1 MSKFIKVAILF
12 CVVSV
17 ILGAFGAHL
26 LKDLL
31 SETELS
37 SFKTGIRYQMFHGLS
52 ILILSLNSNKFTSKL
67 KTSLLLMSIGTVL
80 FSFSIYFLSI
90 DDLLGFSMK
99 FLGPIT
105 PIGGTILIASWIYLL
120 LNVKNNDTTH
130 IDTFKYISWIHFWI
144 HMNISIAVMYI

>member
-1 MSKFIKVAILF
+1 MSKFIKVSILF

-80 FSFSIYFLSI
+80 FSFSIYLLSI
-90 DDLLGFSMK
+90 DTLLSFSMK

-105 PIGGTILIASWIYLL
+105 PIGGTILITSWIYLL

-130 IDTFKYISWIHFWI
+130 I
-144 HMNISIAVMYI
+144 

>member
-1 MSKFIKVAILF
+1 MSKFIKVSILF

-37 SFKTGIRYQMFHGLS
+37 SFKTGIRYQMFHGLA

-90 DDLLGFSMK
+90 DSLLSFSMK

-105 PIGGTILIASWIYLL
+105 PIGGTILITSWIYLL

-130 IDTFKYISWIHFWI
+130 I
-144 HMNISIAVMYI
+144 

>member
-1 MSKFIKVAILF
+1 MSKFIKVSILF

-37 SFKTGIRYQMFHGLS
+37 SFKTGIRYQMFHGLA

-90 DDLLGFSMK
+90 DDLLSFSMK

-105 PIGGTILIASWIYLL
+105 PIGGTILITSWIYLI
-120 LNVKNNDTTH
+120 LNIKNNDTTH
-130 IDTFKYISWIHFWI
+130 I
-144 HMNISIAVMYI
+144 

>member
-1 MSKFIKVAILF
+1 MSKFIKVSILF

-17 ILGAFGAHL
+17 ILGAFGSHL

-37 SFKTGIRYQMFHGLS
+37 SFKTGIRYQMFHGLA
-52 ILILSLNSNKFTSKL
+52 ILILSLNSKKFTIKL

-90 DDLLGFSMK
+90 DDLLSFSMK

-105 PIGGTILIASWIYLL
+105 PIGGTILITSWIYLL

-130 IDTFKYISWIHFWI
+130 I
-144 HMNISIAVMYI
+144 

>member
-1 MSKFIKVAILF
+1 MSKFIKVSILF

-37 SFKTGIRYQMFHGLS
+37 SFKTGIRYQMFHGLA
-52 ILILSLNSNKFTSKL
+52 ILILSLNSIKFTSKL

-90 DDLLGFSMK
+90 DDLLSFSMK

-105 PIGGTILIASWIYLL
+105 PIGGTILITSWIYLL

-130 IDTFKYISWIHFWI
+130 I
-144 HMNISIAVMYI
+144 

>member
-1 MSKFIKVAILF
+1 MSKFIKVSILF

-17 ILGAFGAHL
+17 ILGAFGSHL

-52 ILILSLNSNKFTSKL
+52 ILILSLNSNRFTSKL
-67 KTSLLLMSIGTVL
+67 NTSLLLMSIGTVL

-90 DDLLGFSMK
+90 DNLLSFSMK

-105 PIGGTILIASWIYLL
+105 PIGGTILITSWIYLL

-130 IDTFKYISWIHFWI
+130 I
-144 HMNISIAVMYI
+144 

>member
-1 MSKFIKVAILF
+1 MSKFIKVSILF

-37 SFKTGIRYQMFHGLS
+37 SFKTGIRYQMFHGLA

-67 KTSLLLMSIGTVL
+67 KTSLLLMSIGTIL

-90 DDLLGFSMK
+90 DDLLSFSMK

-105 PIGGTILIASWIYLL
+105 PVGGTILITSWIYLL

-130 IDTFKYISWIHFWI
+130 I
-144 HMNISIAVMYI
+144 

>member
-1 MSKFIKVAILF
+1 MSKFIKVSILF

-17 ILGAFGAHL
+17 ILGAFGSHL

-37 SFKTGIRYQMFHGLS
+37 SFKTGIRYQMFHGLA
-52 ILILSLNSNKFTSKL
+52 ILILSLNSKKFTIKL

-90 DDLLGFSMK
+90 NDLLSFSMK

-105 PIGGTILIASWIYLL
+105 PIGGAILITSWIYLL

-130 IDTFKYISWIHFWI
+130 I
-144 HMNISIAVMYI
+144 

>member
-1 MSKFIKVAILF
+1 MSKFIKVSILF

-37 SFKTGIRYQMFHGLS
+37 SFKTGIRYQMFHGLA

-120 LNVKNNDTTH
+120 LNVKNNDITH
-130 IDTFKYISWIHFWI
+130 I
-144 HMNISIAVMYI
+144 

>member
-1 MSKFIKVAILF
+1 MSKFIKVSILF
-12 CVVSV
+12 CLVSV

-37 SFKTGIRYQMFHGLS
+37 SFKTGIRYQMFHGLA

-90 DDLLGFSMK
+90 DDLLSFSMK

-130 IDTFKYISWIHFWI
+130 I
-144 HMNISIAVMYI
+144 

>member
-1 MSKFIKVAILF
+1 MSKFIKVSILF

-17 ILGAFGAHL
+17 ILGVFGAHL

-90 DDLLGFSMK
+90 DDLLSFSMK
-99 FLGPIT
+99 FLGTIT
-105 PIGGTILIASWIYLL
+105 PIGGTILITSWIYLL

-130 IDTFKYISWIHFWI
+130 I
-144 HMNISIAVMYI
+144 

>member
-1 MSKFIKVAILF
+1 MSKFIKVSILF

-37 SFKTGIRYQMFHGLS
+37 SFKTGIRYQMFHGLA

-90 DDLLGFSMK
+90 DNLLSFSMK
-99 FLGPIT
+99 SLGPIT
-105 PIGGTILIASWIYLL
+105 PIGGTILITSWMLL
-120 LNVKNNDTTH
+120 FFIVKKNDSSH
-130 IDTFKYISWIHFWI
+130 I
-144 HMNISIAVMYI
+144 

>member
-1 MSKFIKVAILF
+1 MSKFIKVSILF

-31 SETELS
+31 SATELS

-52 ILILSLNSNKFTSKL
+52 ILILSLNSNRFTSKL
-67 KTSLLLMSIGTVL
+67 NTSLLLMSIGTVL
-80 FSFSIYFLSI
+80 FSFSIYFLSV
-90 DDLLGFSMK
+90 DNLLSFSMK

-105 PIGGTILIASWIYLL
+105 PIGGTILITSWIYLL

-130 IDTFKYISWIHFWI
+130 I
-144 HMNISIAVMYI
+144 

>member
-1 MSKFIKVAILF
+1 MSKFIKVSILF

-80 FSFSIYFLSI
+80 FSFSIYFLSV
-90 DDLLGFSMK
+90 DNLLSFSMK

-105 PIGGTILIASWIYLL
+105 PIGGTILITSWIYLL

-130 IDTFKYISWIHFWI
+130 I
-144 HMNISIAVMYI
+144 

>member
-1 MSKFIKVAILF
+1 MSKFIKVSILF

-37 SFKTGIRYQMFHGLS
+37 SFKTGIRYQMFHGLA
-52 ILILSLNSNKFTSKL
+52 ILILSLNSNKFTNKL

-90 DDLLGFSMK
+90 DDLLSFSMK

-105 PIGGTILIASWIYLL
+105 PIGGTILITSWIYLL

-130 IDTFKYISWIHFWI
+130 I
-144 HMNISIAVMYI
+144 

>member
-1 MSKFIKVAILF
+1 MSKFIKVSILF
-12 CVVSV
+12 CAASV

-37 SFKTGIRYQMFHGLS
+37 SFKTGIRYQMFHGLA

-90 DDLLGFSMK
+90 DDLLSFSMK

-105 PIGGTILIASWIYLL
+105 PIGGTILITSWIYLL

-130 IDTFKYISWIHFWI
+130 I
-144 HMNISIAVMYI
+144 

>member
-1 MSKFIKVAILF
+1 MSKFIKVSILF

-17 ILGAFGAHL
+17 ILGAFGSHL

-90 DDLLGFSMK
+90 DSLLSFSMK

-105 PIGGTILIASWIYLL
+105 PIGGTILITSWIYLL

-130 IDTFKYISWIHFWI
+130 I
-144 HMNISIAVMYI
+144 